1 MAGKSDGVN
10 STIGEGS
17 VFEGKFYISGSLR
30 IDGKFEGEIRTDE
43 ELVVGESGK
52 VKTDIDAKSV
62 VIAGVVIGNI
72 TASEEVRLLETG
84 KVLGD
89 ITAPSISIQ
98 RGVVLKGNVE
108 ITGGQKKD
116 AKKLVEDSFGQDAS
130 RPGLE
135 KKIEVKRI

>member
-1 MAGKSDGVN
+1 MAGKSDSVN

-89 ITAPSISIQ
+89 ITALPSRSSAG
-98 RGVVLKGNVE
+98 RTEGNVE

-116 AKKLVEDSFGQDAS
+116 AKKLIEDSFGQDAS
-130 RPGLE
+130 ARPGME